1 MNVNR
6 TSDGSDGYFYAR
18 LPETRFFTDRK
29 VFTILR
35 VGRGKNLARSFFDF
49 YIGDH
54 REREKFD
61 SPSSVKFNLY
71 DTYIHIDRFSQKRHS
86 CRISG
91 YVHPVAAKRRDF
103 SRNREKV
110 PLCLR
115 TSLIFVILDIHK
127 DEMYRFSWTS
137 FEPM

>member
-29 VFTILR
+29 VFTILH
-35 VGRGKNLARSFFDF
+35 LARSFFDF

-91 YVHPVAAKRRDF
+91 YIHPVAAKRRDF

-115 TSLIFVILDIHK
+115 TSLIFVILDTQRRNVSIQLDK
-127 DEMYRFSWTS
+127 FRTDVILENYA
-137 FEPM
+137 